1 MDTFDFEKYDVIG
14 FVQKPGVNKDH
25 STITV
30 MGIID
35 KSSDL
40 YIPLKYSE
48 KLALFPTKGCIF
60 AYGMF
65 TKHPDWTGEC
75 VRIEVK
81 PNNSTKV
88 IKDRD
93 DFIWNWSNIESIF
106 AEKAVKLKDSLGQNG
121 EENHNL
127 LQSAGV
133 LGTEK
138 TKFVI
143 SGENLYEIKPSS
155 RLASY
160 WNLSDVRDNLLE
172 CNGHYFVYKGIE
184 KTESGKIDLTSD
196 SQLIDWYKKKI
207 LKKEWSIIHESKS
220 FEAVDDIVKGT
231 LQKTN
236 IPSNIYE
243 SRLSRITSMSHN
255 IDLTFEELE
264 DLGTSQWFKDAVQEA
279 MDKSIER
286 YIERLNDSRKDIIDK
301 LRKEHSEEER
311 KLEEEHLLKMESEKE
326 RFNKVKQQ
334 LEDSLSL
341 KKDTIVD
348 LDNTISKMTAEK
360 DAILKKTKDNLA
372 SIEAEIKS
380 KKNELERIESRKD
393 SLVEDFG
400 VIHDVLSMCNISDAK
415 KHTKP
420 TIETIDV
427 GDTDAYPAIQPFR
440 KNLESYLIR
449 SKAVMISLDELI
461 TRLAKNNVILL
472 PDIKTLTSLMN
483 ATRKCR
489 YLAEYVGVDWKSFE
503 DLWDNGLESI
513 VDSCFQHNSIIHYL
527 VLRNINMSYVPVYLQ
542 PIFDMENGL
551 LTFFPGT
558 HTKFP
563 ENLKILCTR
572 TSEMVIPITENALE
586 NFGCVAPIE
595 REVNHTDENIRLIPG
610 YMTPSMMGN
619 LSPYSGMTD
628 NSTESYIDDR
638 NNT

>member
-40 YIPLKYSE
+40 YIPLKHSE

-236 IPSNIYE
+236 IHSNIYE

-264 DLGTSQWFKDAVQEA
+264 DLGTSQWFKDTVQEA

-286 YIERLNDSRKDIIDK
+286 YIKRLNDSRKDIIDK
-301 LRKEHSEEER
+301 LRKEHSVEEQ
-311 KLEEEHLLKMESEKE
+311 KLEEEHLIKIESEKDK
-326 RFNKVKQQ
+326 FNKEMQQ
-334 LEDSLSL
+334 LEACLSL
-341 KKDTIVD
+341 KKDTVAE
-348 LDNTISKMTAEK
+348 LDNTISKKIAEK
-360 DAILKKTKDNLA
+360 DAILKKAEDNLA

-380 KKNELERIESRKD
+380 KKDVLERIESRKD

-415 KHTKP
+415 KQIKP
-420 TIETIDV
+420 IIETIDV
-427 GDTDAYPAIQPFR
+427 GDTDAYPVLQPFR

-461 TRLAKNNVILL
+461 TRLAKNNVLLL

-489 YLAEYVGVDWKSFE
+489 YVVEYVGVDWKSFE
-503 DLWDNGLESI
+503 DLWGNGLASL
-513 VDSCFQHNSIIHYL
+513 VDSCYQDNSVIHFL
-527 VLRNINMSYVPVYLQ
+527 VLRNINMSFVPVYLQ
-542 PIFDMENGL
+542 PIFDMENDL
-551 LTFFPGT
+551 LPHFPGT
-558 HTKFP
+558 DIRFP
-563 ENLKILCTR
+563 KNLKILCTR
-572 TSEMVIPITENALE
+572 TPEKVMPLTETVLA
-586 NFGCVAPIE
+586 NFGCVAPEDRTVIPTE
-595 REVNHTDENIRLIPG
+595 GNRQLISG
-610 YMTPSMMGN
+610 YLTSSMMEN
-619 LSPYSGMTD
+619 LSPHAAMI
-628 NSTESYIDDR
+628 NSNSIEHYIDD
-638 NNT
+638 

>member
-1 MDTFDFEKYDVIG
+1 MDIFDFEKYDVIG
-14 FVQKPGVNKDH
+14 FVQKPGFNKDH
-25 STITV
+25 STIIV
-30 MGIID
+30 MGIVDRI
-35 KSSDL
+35 SNIYIHLSNSD
-40 YIPLKYSE
+40 

-60 AYGMF
+60 AYGMY

-88 IKDRD
+88 LKDRD

-106 AEKAVKLKDSLGQNG
+106 AKKAVKLKDLLRQNG
-121 EENHNL
+121 EENHNM
-127 LQSAGV
+127 LQAAGV
-133 LGTEK
+133 LGADE
-138 TKFVI
+138 TKYVI
-143 SGENLYEIKPSS
+143 SGENLYEIKPTI
-155 RLASY
+155 RVASY
-160 WNLSDVRDNLLE
+160 WHLSDVRDNILD
-172 CNGHYFVYKGIE
+172 CNGHYFVYGIE

-207 LKKEWSIIHESKS
+207 LKKEWSIIYESKS
-220 FEAVDDIVKGT
+220 FEAIDDIVKDT
-231 LQKTN
+231 LQKPN

-311 KLEEEHLLKMESEKE
+311 KLEEEHFLKMESEKE
-326 RFNKVKQQ
+326 RFNKEKQQ

-341 KKDTIVD
+341 KKNTIVD
-348 LDNTISKMTAEK
+348 LDNTISKKTAENN
-360 DAILKKTKDNLA
+360 AILKKAKENIT
-372 SIEAEIKS
+372 SIEAEIKF

-400 VIHDVLSMCNISDAK
+400 VIHDVLRMCSISDTK
-415 KHTKP
+415 KQTKP

-427 GDTDAYPAIQPFR
+427 GDTDAYPAPQPFR
-440 KNLESYLIR
+440 KNIESYLIS
-449 SKAVMISLDELI
+449 SKAIMVSLDELI

-472 PDIKTLTSLMN
+472 PDVKTLTSLMN
-483 ATRKCR
+483 ATGKCK
-489 YLAEYVGVDWKSFE
+489 YVVEYVGVDWKSFK
-503 DLWDNGLESI
+503 DLWGNGLASL
-513 VDSCFQHNSIIHYL
+513 VDSCYQNNTVIHFL
-527 VLRNINMSYVPVYLQ
+527 VLRNINMSFVPTYLQ

-551 LTFFPGT
+551 LTFFPET

-572 TSEMVIPITENALE
+572 ASESVIPLTQNVLE
-586 NFGCVAPIE
+586 NFGCVAPIAK
-595 REVNHTDENIRLIPG
+595 EVNHTDENIRLIPG
-610 YMTPSMMGN
+610 YMTSSMMGN
-619 LSPYSGMTD
+619 LSPYSEMTY
-628 NSTESYIDDR
+628 NSTESYIDD
-638 NNT
+638 

>member
-14 FVQKPGVNKDH
+14 FVQKPGLNKGH

-30 MGIID
+30 MGIVDRI
-35 KSSDL
+35 SNI
-40 YIPLKYSE
+40 YIPLSNSE
-48 KLALFPTKGCIF
+48 RLALFPTKGCVF
-60 AYGMF
+60 AYGMY

-81 PNNSTKV
+81 PNHSTKV
-88 IKDRD
+88 LKDRD
-93 DFIWNWSNIESIF
+93 DFIWNWSSIESIF
-106 AEKAVKLKDSLGQNG
+106 AEKAVKLKDLLRQNG
-121 EENHNL
+121 EENHNM
-127 LQSAGV
+127 LQAAGV
-133 LGTEK
+133 LGADE
-138 TKFVI
+138 TKYVI
-143 SGENLYEIKPSS
+143 SGENLYEIKPTI
-155 RLASY
+155 RVASY
-160 WNLSDVRDNLLE
+160 WHRSDVSDNILE
-172 CNGHYFVYKGIE
+172 CNGHYFVYKDIE
-184 KTESGKIDLTSD
+184 KTESGRIDLTYD

-207 LKKEWSIIHESKS
+207 LKKEWSIIYESKS
-220 FEAVDDIVKGT
+220 FEAVDDIVKDT
-231 LQKTN
+231 LQKPN

-311 KLEEEHLLKMESEKE
+311 KLEEEHFLKMESEKE
-326 RFNKVKQQ
+326 RFNKEKQQ

-341 KKDTIVD
+341 KKNTIVD
-348 LDNTISKMTAEK
+348 LDNTISKKTAENN
-360 DAILKKTKDNLA
+360 AILKKAEENIT

-400 VIHDVLSMCNISDAK
+400 VIHDVLKMCSISDTK
-415 KHTKP
+415 KQTKP

-427 GDTDAYPAIQPFR
+427 GDTDAYPALQPFR
-440 KNLESYLIR
+440 KNIESYLIS
-449 SKAVMISLDELI
+449 SKAVMVSLDELI

-472 PDIKTLTSLMN
+472 PDVKTLNALMN
-483 ATRKCR
+483 ATGKCK
-489 YLAEYVGVDWKSFE
+489 YVVEYVGVDWKSFK
-503 DLWDNGLESI
+503 DLWGNGLASL
-513 VDSCFQHNSIIHYL
+513 VDSCYQNNTVIHFL
-527 VLRNINMSYVPVYLQ
+527 VLRNINMSFVPTYLQ

-551 LTFFPGT
+551 LTFFPET

-572 TSEMVIPITENALE
+572 ASESVVPLTQNVLE

-595 REVNHTDENIRLIPG
+595 KEVNHTDENIRLIPG
-610 YMTPSMMGN
+610 YMTSSMMGN
-619 LSPYSGMTD
+619 LSPYSEMTY
-628 NSTESYIDDR
+628 NSTESYIDD
-638 NNT
+638 

>member
-40 YIPLKYSE
+40 YIPLKHSE

-264 DLGTSQWFKDAVQEA
+264 DLGTSQWFKDTVQEA

-286 YIERLNDSRKDIIDK
+286 YIKRLNDSRKDIIDK
-301 LRKEHSEEER
+301 LRKEHSVEEQ
-311 KLEEEHLLKMESEKE
+311 KLEEEHRIKIESEKDK
-326 RFNKVKQQ
+326 FNKEMQQ
-334 LEDSLSL
+334 LEACLSL
-341 KKDTIVD
+341 KKDTVAE
-348 LDNTISKMTAEK
+348 LDNTISKMIAEK
-360 DAILKKTKDNLA
+360 DAILKKAEDNLA

-380 KKNELERIESRKD
+380 KKNVLERIESRKN

-415 KHTKP
+415 KQTKQ
-420 TIETIDV
+420 TVEAIDV
-427 GDTDAYPAIQPFR
+427 GDPHAYPALQPFR
-440 KNLESYLIR
+440 KNLESYLIS
-449 SKAVMISLDELI
+449 SKAVMVSLDELI
-461 TRLAKNNVILL
+461 TRLAKNNVILF

-483 ATRKCR
+483 ATGKCR
-489 YLAEYVGVDWKSFE
+489 YVVEYVGVDWKSFE
-503 DLWDNGLESI
+503 DLWGNGLASL
-513 VDSCFQHNSIIHYL
+513 VDSCYQDNSVIHFL
-527 VLRNINMSYVPVYLQ
+527 VLRNINMSFVPVYLQ
-542 PIFDMENGL
+542 PIFDMENDL
-551 LTFFPGT
+551 LPHFPGT
-558 HTKFP
+558 DIRFP
-563 ENLKILCTR
+563 KNLKILCTR
-572 TSEMVIPITENALE
+572 TPEKVMPLTETVLA
-586 NFGCVAPIE
+586 NFGCVAPEDRTVIPTE
-595 REVNHTDENIRLIPG
+595 GNRQLISG
-610 YMTPSMMGN
+610 YLTSSMMEN
-619 LSPYSGMTD
+619 LSPHAAMI
-628 NSTESYIDDR
+628 NSNSIEHYIDD
-638 NNT
+638 